1 MVHVGDGFELSLAVP
16 GRALRAHAACADM
29 LAPGPPSRLRGH
41 SRSTAALLS
50 SLQLSERMYE
60 MSGNCKI
67 VKGLSLLG
75 IVYGIVQIVVG
86 AICFFGAADVAGMV
100 GIDDPVITAQV
111 LGVVL
116 AVSGVFLIV
125 TGFVGARGANRPS
138 KLMPF
143 IVLATIFT
151 FVNLFGLAMII
162 TGGSGAVW
170 PNLLQAAVGLSAVL
184 AASRAQKEA
193 MER

>member
-1 MVHVGDGFELSLAVP
+1 MVAF
-16 GRALRAHAACADM
+16 
-29 LAPGPPSRLRGH
+29 
-41 SRSTAALLS
+41 
-50 SLQLSERMYE
+50 
-60 MSGNCKI
+60 
-67 VKGLSLLG
+67 
-75 IVYGIVQIVVG
+75 
-86 AICFFGAADVAGMV
+86 
-100 GIDDPVITAQV
+100 DDPVITAQV

-162 TGGSGAVW
+162 TRWFWCRLAQPASGG
-170 PNLLQAAVGLSAVL
+170 LGLSAVL

>member
-1 MVHVGDGFELSLAVP
+1 
-16 GRALRAHAACADM
+16 
-29 LAPGPPSRLRGH
+29 
-41 SRSTAALLS
+41 
-50 SLQLSERMYE
+50 

-125 TGFVGARGANRPS
+125 TGFVGARGANRALHRACHDLHLCES
-138 KLMPF
+138 LRSCDDHHRWF
-143 IVLATIFT
+143 WCRLAQPASGGCGLLCRARR
-151 FVNLFGLAMII
+151 VPCPEGGYGALASHRKRLFEPAVVCPLSCFLAESW
-162 TGGSGAVW
+162 T
-170 PNLLQAAVGLSAVL
+170 
-184 AASRAQKEA
+184 
-193 MER
+193 

>member
-1 MVHVGDGFELSLAVP
+1 
-16 GRALRAHAACADM
+16 
-29 LAPGPPSRLRGH
+29 
-41 SRSTAALLS
+41 
-50 SLQLSERMYE
+50 

-125 TGFVGARGANRPS
+125 AGFVGARGANRPS

-184 AASRAQKEA
+184 VASRAQKEA

>member
-1 MVHVGDGFELSLAVP
+1 
-16 GRALRAHAACADM
+16 
-29 LAPGPPSRLRGH
+29 
-41 SRSTAALLS
+41 
-50 SLQLSERMYE
+50 

-100 GIDDPVITAQV
+100 GIDDPVITAQ
-111 LGVVL
+111 VL

-170 PNLLQAAVGLSAVL
+170 PNLLQAAVGLFAVL

>member
-1 MVHVGDGFELSLAVP
+1 
-16 GRALRAHAACADM
+16 
-29 LAPGPPSRLRGH
+29 
-41 SRSTAALLS
+41 
-50 SLQLSERMYE
+50 

-100 GIDDPVITAQV
+100 GIDDPVIT
-111 LGVVL
+111 VL

-143 IVLATIFT
+143 IVLTTIFT

-170 PNLLQAAVGLSAVL
+170 PNLLQAAVGFSAVL